1 MSGGVFTGTPPS
13 VLAIVAG
20 GWYGQ
25 SSQYDLQSSTTT
37 EARYNL
43 APWPGDYD
51 IVFSIDQSTGD
62 LVLDVQDSN
71 DTQQQY
77 DPYKFTIGA
86 SSAHTSGV
94 ASGPVQAGDTIRL
107 WTGSGEQARI
117 VVPANLAVTGW
128 SSGSS
133 SGSTYPSSISVS
145 GGTWGSYTYDFV
157 SETGTQFLYR
167 TPYDPPNSTT
177 PNAGTSRDIYFD
189 TSDNKWYDGDTGGAP
204 SGFWNQTADPNGTN
218 AGNPSVACSAN
229 DTIKL
234 TDGGAS
240 GNRGSFTQ
248 PTITSASS
256 GSGSGSG
263 SGGGIQ
269 TLSGG
274 TSPEII
280 NVQFTKL
287 SDDSLEVSFDYQNI
301 SHFTMFRQW
310 PSGTAPY
317 NVWSN
322 MGGVGTSGSWSGGGS
337 FLQSLSEDTK
347 VWVVGSTDADGNMP
361 VYTHRI
367 LDWEIDKTTT
377 PHSMKVKAFF
387 ENNGGNGFGFNAD
400 VGLHACGPK
409 LSTGCGI
416 KDTQIYDGNLQEMSS
431 ELVWGTLY
439 KVLKPDNTQYGR
451 AYQYGKIS
459 KSGGSSNFW

>member
-1 MSGGVFTGTPPS
+1 MSFTATPPNTIALSGGAFSGYYGVQGTPTTS
-13 VLAIVAG
+13 YVKYKLYNSNGTQYGSGFSAIYFHIVSG
-20 GWYGQ
+20 
-25 SSQYDLQSSTTT
+25 
-37 EARYNL
+37 NL
-43 APWPGDYD
+43 E
-51 IVFSIDQSTGD
+51 
-62 LVLDVQDSN
+62 LNVQDPNDN
-71 DTQQQY
+71 DTTY
-77 DPYKFTIGA
+77 EPYTYAAAGTQNF
-86 SSAHTSGV
+86 V
-94 ASGPVQAGDTIRL
+94 ASGQVTAGNGYDLFNGGTHM
-107 WTGSGEQARI
+107 GRI
-117 VVPANLAVTGW
+117 TCPTELAVASSTVHRTG
-128 SSGSS
+128 
-133 SGSTYPSSISVS
+133 TFVPPATIYCTDTTHAQYPSHAS
-145 GGTWGSYTYDFV
+145 GYLFA
-157 SETGTQFLYR
+157 R
-167 TPYDPPNSTT
+167 
-177 PNAGTSRDIYFD
+177 D
-189 TSDNKWYDGDTGGAP
+189 TSNDVTVGGVITKYAYVLGETTVPQGYANHVIHLDTATNTWVDGHATNEPDPIEHVPGAYWVRWRHGHQSSNVWYYFEDK
-204 SGFWNQTADPNGTN
+204 SSWY
-218 AGNPSVACSAN
+218 SA
-229 DTIKL
+229 
-234 TDGGAS
+234 A
-240 GNRGSFTQ
+240 
-248 PTITSASS
+248 

-287 SDDSLEVSFDYQNI
+287 SDDSLQVSFDYQNI

-322 MGGVGTSGSWSGGGS
+322 MGGVGSSGSWSGGGS

-367 LDWEIDKTTT
+367 IDWEIDTTTT
-377 PHSMKVKAFF
+377 PHSMKAKAFF

-400 VGLHACGPK
+400 VGLHACGPN

-416 KDTQIYDGNLQEMSS
+416 KDTQIYDGNLQDMSS

-451 AYQYGKIS
+451 AYQYGKTS
-459 KSGGSSNFW
+459 KSGKVSSNFW

>member
-1 MSGGVFTGTPPS
+1 MPTVLSPITCFPVGSETLKCHILTNYGSGLNAGASFTHGTHNL
-13 VLAIVAG
+13 V
-20 GWYGQ
+20 
-25 SSQYDLQSSTTT
+25 YDL
-37 EARYNL
+37 Y
-43 APWPGDYD
+43 
-51 IVFSIDQSTGD
+51 
-62 LVLDVQDSN
+62 
-71 DTQQQY
+71 
-77 DPYKFTIGA
+77 
-86 SSAHTSGV
+86 
-94 ASGPVQAGDTIRL
+94 
-107 WTGSGEQARI
+107 TGSGNTIRRLKFENRRWVDHNTGDQPVMYDGNGWAASNI
-117 VVPANLAVTGW
+117 ITQTAQNPQTVYIKWYTTTGSFTNPYYDANW
-128 SSGSS
+128 SPPP
-133 SGSTYPSSISVS
+133 TQPSSITIDSSWGAWS
-145 GGTWGSYTYDFV
+145 GQTPVVTLDELAGGSNTHYVYYA
-157 SETGTQFLYR
+157 SH
-167 TPYDPPNSTT
+167 
-177 PNAGTSRDIYFD
+177 
-189 TSDNKWYDGDTGGAP
+189 GDTTNSIKVTQSSP
-204 SGFWNQTADPNGTN
+204 YVWSDAD
-218 AGNPSVACSAN
+218 
-229 DTIKL
+229 
-234 TDGGAS
+234 AS
-240 GNRGSFTQ
+240 GTPALVEEATINGVKWVFLADSRANASGYAESDFNNARAKFQVPSFFGGG
-248 PTITSASS
+248 S

-367 LDWEIDKTTT
+367 LDWEIDTTTT
-377 PHSMKVKAFF
+377 PHSMKVKGFF

-416 KDTQIYDGNLQEMSS
+416 KDTQIYDGNLQDMSTD
-431 ELVWGTLY
+431 LVWGTLY

-451 AYQYGKIS
+451 AYQYGKIP